1 MKRNSSPARRALG
14 VAILFALSAGQALAQ
29 AAPITAPGLTAPG
42 SISYDAEG
50 VASIIAQNDLDLA
63 YLTGYQHARDRF
75 FQMDFNRRAASGTL
89 AEMVG
94 SSALA
99 SDVQLRTLGLRRA
112 AWETYVAQPQ
122 DMRDFLQAY
131 ANGVNFWLRT
141 NPLPPEYGPLE
152 LTTVDPWSPVDSL
165 AIAKVLAFQLS
176 FDLDIDFTL
185 RLAAYQAAGQAGGF
199 NGTALFFEDT
209 HRIQPGDNRVSIPN
223 FLSSIGGQGEAEKS
237 ASAEV
242 PFVAPEVGQMAQAYR
257 DQVADNP
264 IIGRALEFRE
274 NRGASNWWI
283 VAGNRTASGKPI
295 IANDPHLGLD
305 TPSIFYENR
314 LYSAEQRGGVPY
326 TFSGSS
332 FPGIP
337 GGVLGCSER
346 ACWGSTVHPMDV
358 TDVFQER
365 FRLNT
370 YGLPT
375 HTIHGTTIEPVVWVF
390 QSFFAN
396 NIGDGQPN
404 TIGRVSSIG
413 YTNGGVTVIVP
424 RRNNG
429 PVLQITGDTG
439 LSVAYTGWGAT
450 NELQAF
456 RALPRTRNVQ
466 EFRDALNLFDVGSQN
481 FGYADIDGN
490 IAYFTSAE
498 NPLRTDLQTLGR
510 PDGGVPPFIIRDGT
524 GALKH
529 DWLPRTT
536 NQPGQSLRYEIL
548 PPSEMPFVINPSR
561 GYIANANNDPIGVTL
576 DNNALNQLRPGGGI
590 YYLNHAY
597 SAFRMGRIDRI
608 LEQRLASGQP
618 VTADFIKQAQAN
630 NQPLDAEKL
639 TPFLLQ
645 AAANARQPNAWS
657 ELRTL
662 IQDARVAA
670 AIDRLAAWDY
680 STPTGI
686 REGFDPGDNPAALP
700 EPSATEVRNSTA
712 ATVFAIWRSF
722 AIASVVDGTL
732 NRVGLTNLPGS
743 EESVRALLNLLERF
757 PSARGV
763 GASGLNFFQVTG
775 APSPE
780 AARDAMLLRAL
791 RDGLNALSGN
801 DFAAAFANSTNLDD
815 YRWGRLHRI
824 VFDHPLGGPFNLP
837 GANPYGFSN
846 LSPNLPGVARPGGYE
861 VLDASGHSTRA
872 RTVNGFMF
880 GSGPARRFVGTLS
893 NPIAAENIHPGG
905 QSGVLG
911 SQTYASQLGRW
922 LTNNYKPLLI
932 RQSDAVAGERQR
944 LEFRP

>member
-1 MKRNSSPARRALG
+1 
-14 VAILFALSAGQALAQ
+14 
-29 AAPITAPGLTAPG
+29 
-42 SISYDAEG
+42 
-50 VASIIAQNDLDLA
+50 
-63 YLTGYQHARDRF
+63 
-75 FQMDFNRRAASGTL
+75 
-89 AEMVG
+89 
-94 SSALA
+94 
-99 SDVQLRTLGLRRA
+99 
-112 AWETYVAQPQ
+112 
-122 DMRDFLQAY
+122 
-131 ANGVNFWLRT
+131 
-141 NPLPPEYGPLE
+141 
-152 LTTVDPWSPVDSL
+152 
-165 AIAKVLAFQLS
+165 
-176 FDLDIDFTL
+176 
-185 RLAAYQAAGQAGGF
+185 
-199 NGTALFFEDT
+199 
-209 HRIQPGDNRVSIPN
+209 
-223 FLSSIGGQGEAEKS
+223 
-237 ASAEV
+237 
-242 PFVAPEVGQMAQAYR
+242 
-257 DQVADNP
+257 
-264 IIGRALEFRE
+264 
-274 NRGASNWWI
+274 
-283 VAGNRTASGKPI
+283 
-295 IANDPHLGLD
+295 
-305 TPSIFYENR
+305 
-314 LYSAEQRGGVPY
+314 
-326 TFSGSS
+326 
-332 FPGIP
+332 
-337 GGVLGCSER
+337 
-346 ACWGSTVHPMDV
+346 
-358 TDVFQER
+358 
-365 FRLNT
+365 
-370 YGLPT
+370 
-375 HTIHGTTIEPVVWVF
+375 
-390 QSFFAN
+390 
-396 NIGDGQPN
+396 
-404 TIGRVSSIG
+404 
-413 YTNGGVTVIVP
+413 
-424 RRNNG
+424 
-429 PVLQITGDTG
+429 
-439 LSVAYTGWGAT
+439 
-450 NELQAF
+450 LQAF
-456 RALPRTRNVQ
+456 RALPRARNVQ
-466 EFRDALNLFDVGSQN
+466 EFREALNLFDVGSQN
-481 FGYADIDGN
+481 FGYADVDGN

-510 PDGGVPPFIIRDGT
+510 PDGGIPPFIIRDGT
-524 GALKH
+524 GALQH
-529 DWLPRTT
+529 DWLPRTS
-536 NQPGQSLRYEIL
+536 NQPGQSLRYEIM

-618 VTADFIKQAQAN
+618 VTMEFIKQAQAN

-645 AAANARQPNAWS
+645 AAANARQPNAWA

-722 AIASVVDGTL
+722 AITSVVDGTL

-757 PSARGV
+757 PNARGV
-763 GASGLNFFQVTG
+763 GASGLNFFQVSG

-791 RDGLNALSGN
+791 RDGLNALSSN
-801 DFAAAFANSTNLDD
+801 DFAAAFANSTNIDD

-837 GANPYGFSN
+837 GPNPYGFSN

-880 GSGPARRFVGTLS
+880 GSGPARRFVGSMS

-905 QSGVLG
+905 QSGVIG
-911 SQTYASQLGRW
+911 TPTYASQLGRW